1 MTYRSNLFTAS
12 EIKYDQVD
20 RNVRGSVLVNK
31 LVYFGVLGGRAGL
44 LVSSEEIQTE
54 HNRVIGLTFCA
65 PIAHWPSPSQFLVD
79 FSSSSF
85 N

>member
-44 LVSSEEIQTE
+44 LVSSEEIQTDDAVQCSPCRKS
-54 HNRVIGLTFCA
+54 NVPILGLGPDYYRCGA
-65 PIAHWPSPSQFLVD
+65 
-79 FSSSSF
+79 
-85 N
+85 